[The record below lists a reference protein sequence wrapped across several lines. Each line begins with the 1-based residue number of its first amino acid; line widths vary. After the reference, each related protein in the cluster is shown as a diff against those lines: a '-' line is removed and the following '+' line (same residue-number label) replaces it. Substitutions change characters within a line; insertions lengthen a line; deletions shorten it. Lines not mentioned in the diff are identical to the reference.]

1 MHRACTV
8 TPMEQEGFT
17 PLSRRPVRSVR
28 RGTGQ
33 RSSRYEHRRRCVP
46 RGPEWRS
53 EGRAVDKDAV
63 NDGPDRGGTVPV
75 DDSRHLFVEMPV
87 VVIRTGMLRA
97 LEYEFDH
104 IVDGCVLGIP
114 GSFTNVVEP
123 LESDISSPWGV
134 RPSVSRRWL
143 QSSLLANP
151 SKGIF
156 ERNRGPAAGK
166 SISFWMSS
174 PVFNVLGLRKSVT
187 SESVGR
193 DHR

>member
-1 MHRACTV
+1 
-8 TPMEQEGFT
+8 MEQEGFT
-17 PLSRRPVRSVR
+17 PLSRRPVRFS
-28 RGTGQ
+28 
-33 RSSRYEHRRRCVP
+33 SSRNWPAVVDTNTVDVAYLEVLSG
-46 RGPEWRS
+46 GP

-97 LEYEFDH
+97 RIRVRPHRRRMRAQDSRFVHERRR
-104 IVDGCVLGIP
+104 GRNGIRHQH
-114 GSFTNVVEP
+114 
-123 LESDISSPWGV
+123 SPWGV

-151 SKGIF
+151 SKESSSVI
-156 ERNRGPAAGK
+156 EDLQRG
-166 SISFWMSS
+166 S
-174 PVFNVLGLRKSVT
+174 PYHSGCRPRCSTYWDCVSPLHP
-187 SESVGR
+187 SVGR

>member
-33 RSSRYEHRRRCVP
+33 RSSDTNTVDVAYLEVLSG
-46 RGPEWRS
+46 GP

-104 IVDGCVLGIP
+104 IVDGCVLRFP
-114 GSFTNVVEP
+114 
-123 LESDISSPWGV
+123 V
-134 RPSVSRRWL
+134 RSR
-143 QSSLLANP
+143 
-151 SKGIF
+151 
-156 ERNRGPAAGK
+156 
-166 SISFWMSS
+166 
-174 PVFNVLGLRKSVT
+174 T
-187 SESVGR
+187 S
-193 DHR
+193 